1 MAIVNISVSN
11 VLQPVVVERPK
22 GGITAKGKF
31 IILPLAPKQG
41 IIASAY
47 KPGNIVL
54 VPYKRDLGIVAST
67 KVVDFYALTFLN
79 VSADIRKDGLSE
91 YENVISP
98 TPPVQITQNSFIR
111 FKVKIAGEGN
121 SQIVG
126 EFQVVQNN
134 TVLTRFRIEGLRAV
148 IYFTGHWPL
157 SNAKDLDYSISVIK
171 AVFRP
176 VTFDF
181 SRVNIELFE
190 EETLRIEAKGEVKAE
205 EAEFFINH
213 FNSTPYILVLFP
225 VFIPYKAD
233 ANQIVISKNDFFLKR
248 AKLVTNKS
256 GYIVKVSSV
265 EKNPNDDK
273 TLIVKL
279 ESGFEGDNTVYPLF
293 PFLVKQ
299 VNAEA
304 KGYYTSLSLILEAY
318 PVKPTI

>member
-1 MAIVNISVSN
+1 MPIAEISVSN

-22 GGITAKGKF
+22 GGITSKGKF
-31 IILPLAPKQG
+31 TIFPLAPKQA

-54 VPYKRDLGIVAST
+54 APYERDLGIVAST

-79 VSADIRKDGLSE
+79 VNADIRKNGLSD

-98 TPPVQITQNSFIR
+98 TSPIQITENSFIR
-111 FKVKIAGEGN
+111 FKVKVAGEGP
-121 SQIVG
+121 SQING
-126 EFQVVQNN
+126 EFQLVQNN
-134 TVLTRFRIEGLRAV
+134 TIFSRFRIEGLRAV
-148 IYFTGHWPL
+148 VYFTGHWPL
-157 SNAKDLDYSISVIK
+157 LEAKDLDYNISVVK
-171 AVFRP
+171 HVFRP
-176 VTFDF
+176 ITFDF
-181 SRVNIELFE
+181 SRVNIELFD

-225 VFIPYKAD
+225 IFVPYKAKS
-233 ANQIVISKNDFFLKR
+233 NQIVISKNDFFLKR
-248 AKLVTNKS
+248 AKLVTNKT

-273 TLIVKL
+273 TMIVKL
-279 ESGFEGDNTVYPLF
+279 ESGFENDNTVFPLF

-299 VNAEA
+299 INAEA
-304 KGYYTSLSLILEAY
+304 KGHYTSLSLILEAY
-318 PVKPTI
+318 PIKPST